1 MLHILVWIQRY
12 FDFSDV
18 MSDEININMN
28 ELDSLVYL
36 VKSYFFQNYLKGE
49 NA

>member
-36 VKSYFFQNYLKGE
+36 VKSYFFRII
-49 NA
+49 